1 MPNLERVKG
10 IEPSYE
16 AWEAAVLP
24 LNYTRV
30 KRIVVFSCQNSRRL
44 ETVQSGDQ
52 PMSSEDLRD
61 RNGNLLGRI
70 TTQSD
75 GRMEL
80 RDRNGN
86 LKGHY
91 NPSSNETRD
100 RNGNLVARGNMLV
113 TLL

>member
-1 MPNLERVKG
+1 
-10 IEPSYE
+10 
-16 AWEAAVLP
+16 
-24 LNYTRV
+24 
-30 KRIVVFSCQNSRRL
+30 
-44 ETVQSGDQ
+44 
-52 PMSSEDLRD
+52 MSSEDLRD

-70 TTQSD
+70 TTMSD

>member
-1 MPNLERVKG
+1 
-10 IEPSYE
+10 
-16 AWEAAVLP
+16 
-24 LNYTRV
+24 
-30 KRIVVFSCQNSRRL
+30 
-44 ETVQSGDQ
+44 
-52 PMSSEDLRD
+52 MSAEDLRD

-70 TTQSD
+70 TNLSD

-86 LKGHY
+86 LKGY
-91 NPSSNETRD
+91 YTPKSNETRD

>member
-1 MPNLERVKG
+1 
-10 IEPSYE
+10 
-16 AWEAAVLP
+16 
-24 LNYTRV
+24 
-30 KRIVVFSCQNSRRL
+30 
-44 ETVQSGDQ
+44 
-52 PMSSEDLRD
+52 MSSED
-61 RNGNLLGRI
+61 
-70 TTQSD
+70 
-75 GRMEL
+75 L